1 MTDILHV
8 PYTGTVT
15 RDCSHVRALR
25 LGLQGRL
32 VIPADLR
39 ERLALRPGDVI
50 VASVEDDRL
59 VIRPRRAVEEELWGL
74 FDGLDRGL
82 ADELISERREE
93 ARRDD
98 AG

>member
-1 MTDILHV
+1 MTHDW
-8 PYTGTVT
+8 
-15 RDCSHVRALR
+15 SHVRALR
-25 LGLQGRL
+25 LGLQGRV

-39 ERLALRPGDVI
+39 ERLSLRPGDVM

-74 FDGLDRGL
+74 FDGLDRDL
-82 ADELISERREE
+82 ADELIRERREE

>member
-1 MTDILHV
+1 M
-8 PYTGTVT
+8 
-15 RDCSHVRALR
+15 
-25 LGLQGRL
+25 
-32 VIPADLR
+32 
-39 ERLALRPGDVI
+39 
-50 VASVEDDRL
+50 VASVQDDRL